1 MDQDWQALRTDKK
14 FSALEFDREKR
25 SLLFGRTAIQA
36 C

>member
-14 FSALEFDREKR
+14 FLALEFDGEKW
-25 SLLFGRTAIQA
+25 SFLFGRAAIQA